1 MFRFIFAST
10 ELAVKGITAAPS
22 GQRFRLCAPIG
33 LTRCL
38 STDKTLVIARRE
50 SLDGGERYWNTRRQ
64 SLITPAVSHVRVQ
77 VTWQGTTF
85 AD

>member
-1 MFRFIFAST
+1 MFRFIFASK

-64 SLITPAVSHVRVQ
+64 PLITPAVSRVRVQ